1 MSKYGWISDLAE
13 HYLNQ
18 ALKERIKRWTVI
30 TLPSEVVTAA
40 GMTST
45 PETRERLRLELHR
58 SKERAHKYMCSA
70 YLRQAI
76 WAFHNQRVQDMD
88 GMQPR
93 SLKGHMRM
101 KKKAGDLKRFM
112 KEVQRR
118 YEIIDRAFN
127 ATIVRKGGRID
138 RVSKDAQAVKR
149 SAYRRETV

>member
-1 MSKYGWISDLAE
+1 MSKYGWISDSAE
-13 HYLNQ
+13 QYLNM
-18 ALKERIKRWTVI
+18 ALKERVKRWTVT
-30 TLPSEVVTAA
+30 TLPSEVVVAA

-45 PETRERLRLELHR
+45 PETRERLRLDLHR
-58 SKERAHKYMCSA
+58 AKERGYKYAGSH

-76 WAFHNQRVQDMD
+76 WCFKHQRVQDMD

-93 SLKGHMRM
+93 SLKGHLRM

-118 YEIIDRAFN
+118 YEIIDRAYN

-149 SAYRRETV
+149 SAYRREAV